1 MAIGYSG
8 PRAQTMLL
16 KVTDG
21 VTTGGKN
28 IYLHTIIR
36 EVQPMLAAPF
46 ILDVI
51 KNTNNS
57 QANQMANAR
66 YYYNIKKTPATLI
79 TDAND
84 NTAAVVNDPTTL
96 LSEDINLE
104 VRQLAPV
111 EYGKKL
117 RGSFRDLMETGLEN
131 AASVA
136 IADFIVQRRL
146 TKQQEAFN
154 MCLSAAQAVQT
165 KVVAAD
171 STATTWQAGAHL
183 VKTTYADSE
192 SIYNDLRI
200 AVSSFKRLG
209 QDNAYTNFNKT
220 IDYVMGIQP
229 SDMLILISDDAAGLL
244 LGKSGLYASDSGNE
258 LFKKLNLKE
267 FLGVPMLIT
276 STLPAG
282 VNWMIITTGRAGT
295 IGYEEVGNV
304 ALKAISGKEIPVLQG
319 EAVMVNDPNWSQYY
333 RIDISD
339 IYKLGVIFDEL
350 VFASVTPNTTITKS
364 GQQAKKSEQQAE
376 NN

>member
-16 KVTDG
+16 KVADGISTDKKE
-21 VTTGGKN
+21 V
-28 IYLHTIIR
+28 YLHTIIR
-36 EVQPMLAAPF
+36 EVQPMLAGPF
-46 ILDVI
+46 ILNVI

-57 QANQMANAR
+57 QANVMANAR
-66 YYYNIKKTPATLI
+66 YYYNMKKS
-79 TDAND
+79 DAELLTNE
-84 NTAAVVNDPTTL
+84 NGLVKDPTTL
-96 LSEDINLE
+96 TAEDINLE

-117 RGSFRDLMETGLEN
+117 KGSLRDLEETGLAN

-146 TKQQEAFN
+146 TKQNTAFN
-154 MCLSAAQAVQT
+154 MCLSSAKATQA
-165 KVVAAD
+165 KVAAAD
-171 STATTWQAGAHL
+171 GAATTWAKGAHF
-183 VKTTYADSE
+183 VQTDYNDAE
-192 SIYNDLRI
+192 AIYNDLRI
-200 AVSSFKRLG
+200 ALSSFKKLG
-209 QDNAYTNFNKT
+209 QDNAYTRYNRE

-229 SDMLILISDDAAGLL
+229 NDMLILISDDAAGLL
-244 LGKSGLYASDSGNE
+244 LGKAGLYASDSGNE

-295 IGYEEVGNV
+295 IGYEEVGTV
-304 ALKAISGKEIPVLQG
+304 ALKAISGKEMPVLQA
-319 EAVMVNDPNWSQYY
+319 EAVMVSDPNWSGYY

-339 IYKLGVIFDEL
+339 IYKLGVIFDDL
-350 VFASVTPNTTITKS
+350 VFASVTTSTTIS
-364 GQQAKKSEQQAE
+364 RSKKQAE
-376 NN
+376 NTPEAN